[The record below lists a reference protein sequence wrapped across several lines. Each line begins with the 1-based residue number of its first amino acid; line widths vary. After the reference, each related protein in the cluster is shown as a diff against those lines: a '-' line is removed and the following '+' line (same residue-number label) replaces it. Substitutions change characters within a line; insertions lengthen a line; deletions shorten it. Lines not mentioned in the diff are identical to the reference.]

1 MRWVVMAAPVLV
13 VVLVGC
19 GLSQAASPSR
29 PPPARSH
36 HAAATGNAHH
46 SKTGTKARRASTPP
60 IVPAVTTSS
69 TPPVPQ
75 PAVGVVGTPTAGST
89 VVLRVSNVPSGY
101 VLVTLAMNEGVNTVT
116 TPLASAQSN
125 AQSTAVS
132 GFSVSPDGA
141 IVRFAFDMAM
151 GGGRGQF
158 VLTYQ
163 DSAGKRL
170 TVDSPTFTVQG

>member
-1 MRWVVMAAPVLV
+1 MRWVAMAGPVLV
-13 VVLVGC
+13 AVLAGC
-19 GLSQAASPSR
+19 GLSAAAGPST
-29 PPPARSH
+29 PPPARTH
-36 HAAATGNAHH
+36 HAATGHAHH
-46 SKTGTKARRASTPP
+46 PKTGTKARRASAPP
-60 IVPAVTTSS
+60 IVPAVKTSS

-89 VVLRVSNVPSGY
+89 VVLQVSNVPSGY
-101 VLVTLAMNEGVNTVT
+101 VLVTLSMNEGANTVT

-141 IVRFAFDMAM
+141 VVRFAFDMAM

-170 TVDSPTFTVQG
+170 TVDSSTFTVQG